1 MHLNVLIFMIERKT
15 IEIRNKLGLH
25 ARAAVKFVNISVQYK
40 SRIFLERD
48 GMEVNGKSLL
58 SILTLACP
66 QGSWITVSA
75 EGTDAREVM
84 GKLVKL
90 IEDKFGED

>member
-1 MHLNVLIFMIERKT
+1 VVVYSF
-15 IEIRNKLGLH
+15 EIRNKLGLH
-25 ARAAVKFVNISVQYK
+25 ARAAARLVNIATQYK

-48 GMEVNGKSLL
+48 GQEVNGKSLL

-66 QGSWITVSA
+66 RGSWITIRA
-75 EGTDAREVM
+75 EGADAHEAM
-84 GKLVKL
+84 ESLGKL

>member
-1 MHLNVLIFMIERKT
+1 MIEIKSF
-15 IEIRNKLGLH
+15 EIKNKLGLH
-25 ARAAVKFVNISVQYK
+25 ARAAARLVNISTQYK
-40 SRIFLERD
+40 SRIFLERN

-66 QGSWITVSA
+66 QGSWITIRA
-75 EGTDAREVM
+75 EGMDARDAME
-84 GKLVKL
+84 GLSKL